1 METEDRS
8 TTVQELEQ
16 KVARAEQ
23 VKEIINRIHSAK
35 DLDHIVV
42 DLRDEILQVLDAEL
56 LTLYVV
62 DAERREIYSKFLDI
76 NKIREIRVAISEQSI
91 AGFVAKFRRP
101 VNIADAYSRAELRAI
116 SPALTFDSSW
126 DRKSGS
132 RTKQILTY
140 PIVADGKY
148 LMGVIQLVNKKSG
161 GRFTQ
166 KDEDAV
172 AELAKTLGIA
182 FFNRLKV
189 SRRIPTKFDY
199 LVAHNRITQADL
211 EQAIREAQQGQLEIE
226 TVLLEQYQ
234 VPRADIGTSLSQFYR
249 CPFLEYDGRTNLD
262 PELLG
267 SLNPETLRSNAW
279 IPLRCDKDGV
289 HILSDDPNNLN
300 RIQEIKRA
308 FPGRPIRFAV
318 GLRADILQFLDAVT
332 GPAGRTPGE
341 ASVANASGPSADA
354 EALVSVVTASPV
366 CEPAARET
374 ASATVREPESEPP
387 TEPIAPDQ
395 AGGVEATSGAGVAC
409 LADRIVREAC
419 RVGAS
424 HVHIEPQGGQRACV
438 IRFRVDGLCIEHA
451 TVPAAEGLSLAA
463 HCKASAGLD
472 LAERNTP
479 QEGRGIYLV
488 DNQEIALQVV
498 TLPTAGS
505 SEDLVVR
512 LMPAMAPMALD
523 QLGLAERT
531 LHAVRTIA
539 SKPAGLFLC
548 GGPPGAGA
556 TAALGAV
563 LGAVNVAERKVWS
576 VQDPIETAPAGP
588 RQIQM
593 QAGCGVT
600 VAAAIRAALREDPD
614 VIAVDPV
621 RNRDTWDALLE
632 GALAGHLVLGTLRAR
647 GAAETVSRLLDMGL
661 DCFGVADALL
671 GVLAQRLCRGV
682 CTKCRE
688 AYHPSQEEF
697 EELAQVC
704 GEAVLQKFGYSY
716 TEGLVLYR
724 GTGCEVCRGSGLHGR
739 IGLHELVLGT
749 DRIKRA
755 ILKRATPEQLRKVA
769 VDEGMTTLLQD
780 GAIKVL
786 QGRTTLQ
793 QVRAATI
800 A

>member
-8 TTVQELEQ
+8 STVQELEQ

-76 NKIREIRVAISEQSI
+76 NKIREIRVPISERSI

-189 SRRIPTKFDY
+189 SRRIPTKFDD

-211 EQAIREAQQGQLEIE
+211 EQAIREAQQGQLDLE

-234 VPRADIGTSLSQFYR
+234 VPRADIGKSLSQFYR
-249 CPFLEYDGRTNLD
+249 CPFLEYDGLTSLD

-279 IPLRCDKDGV
+279 IPLKCDKDGV

-332 GPAGRTPGE
+332 GPVGHIPGE
-341 ASVANASGPSADA
+341 ASAADTPSRSAGA
-354 EALVSVVTASPV
+354 EAPVSVVTAPPV
-366 CEPAARET
+366 CEAATRET
-374 ASATVREPESEPP
+374 VDEAVREREPETP
-387 TEPIAPDQ
+387 TEPTAPDQ
-395 AGGVEATSGAGVAC
+395 ECGSGDASEAGVARV
-409 LADRIVREAC
+409 ADRIMRDAC

-438 IRFRVDGLCIEHA
+438 IRFRVDGLCVEHA
-451 TVPAAEGLSLAA
+451 TVSAANGLALVAR
-463 HCKASAGLD
+463 CKAAAGLD
-472 LAERNTP
+472 LAERSTP
-479 QEGRGIYLV
+479 QEGRGTYVV
-488 DNQEIALQVV
+488 DKQELALRVV

-505 SEDLVVR
+505 SEDVVMH
-512 LMPAMAPMALD
+512 LMPASAPMALD
-523 QLGLAERT
+523 QLGLAERN
-531 LHAVRTIA
+531 LHAVQTIA
-539 SKPAGLFLC
+539 SKTAGLFLC
-548 GGPPGAGA
+548 GSPPGAGA
-556 TAALGAV
+556 TAALGAI
-563 LGAVNVAERKVWS
+563 LGAVNAAERKVWS
-576 VQDPIETAPAGP
+576 IQDPIEMAHAGLRQVQTQPA
-588 RQIQM
+588 R
-593 QAGCGVT
+593 GVT
-600 VAAAIRAALREDPD
+600 VAAAIRAALRADPD
-614 VIAVDPV
+614 VIAVDLV

-632 GALAGHLVLGTLRAR
+632 AALAGHLVLGTLRTS
-647 GAAETVSRLLDMGL
+647 GAVETVSRLLDMGL
-661 DCFGVADALL
+661 DCFGVADALV
-671 GVLAQRLCRGV
+671 GVLAQRLCRSV
-682 CTKCRE
+682 CAKCRE
-688 AYHPSQEEF
+688 AYHPPQEEF
-697 EELAQVC
+697 DELAQVC
-704 GEAVLQKFGYSY
+704 GEAVLQKLGYAY
-716 TEGLVLYR
+716 TDGLVLYR

-739 IGLHELVLGT
+739 IGLHELLLGT

-769 VDEGMTTLLQD
+769 ADEGMTTLLQD
-780 GAIKVL
+780 GAVKVL

>member
-8 TTVQELEQ
+8 STVQDLEQ

-62 DAERREIYSKFLDI
+62 DAERREIYSKFLDT
-76 NKIREIRVAISEQSI
+76 NKIREIRVPISERSI

-116 SPALTFDSSW
+116 SPAVTFDSSW

-172 AELAKTLGIA
+172 AEIAKTLGIA

-189 SRRIPTKFDY
+189 SRRIPTKFDD
-199 LVAHNRITQADL
+199 LVAHTRITQA
-211 EQAIREAQQGQLEIE
+211 
-226 TVLLEQYQ
+226 
-234 VPRADIGTSLSQFYR
+234 
-249 CPFLEYDGRTNLD
+249 
-262 PELLG
+262 
-267 SLNPETLRSNAW
+267 
-279 IPLRCDKDGV
+279 
-289 HILSDDPNNLN
+289 
-300 RIQEIKRA
+300 
-308 FPGRPIRFAV
+308 
-318 GLRADILQFLDAVT
+318 DAVT
-332 GPAGRTPGE
+332 GPAGHIPGE
-341 ASVANASGPSADA
+341 TSAADTPSRSAGA
-354 EALVSVVTASPV
+354 EAPVSVVTARPV
-366 CEPAARET
+366 CEAATRET
-374 ASATVREPESEPP
+374 LDEAVREREPETP
-387 TEPIAPDQ
+387 TEPTAPDQ
-395 AGGVEATSGAGVAC
+395 ECGSGDAREAGVARI
-409 LADRIVREAC
+409 ADRIMRDAC

-438 IRFRVDGLCIEHA
+438 IRFRVDGLCVEHA
-451 TVPAAEGLSLAA
+451 TVPAADGLALVAR
-463 HCKASAGLD
+463 CKAAAGLD
-472 LAERNTP
+472 LAERSTP
-479 QEGRGIYLV
+479 QEGRGTYVV
-488 DNQEIALQVV
+488 DNQELALRVA

-505 SEDLVVR
+505 SEDVVMH
-512 LMPAMAPMALD
+512 LMPAIAPMALD
-523 QLGLAERT
+523 QLDLAERN
-531 LHAVRTIA
+531 LHAIHTIA

-548 GGPPGAGA
+548 GSPPGAGA
-556 TAALGAV
+556 TAALGAI
-563 LGAVNVAERKVWS
+563 LGAVNAAERKVWS
-576 VQDPIETAPAGP
+576 IQDPIEMAHAGP
-588 RQIQM
+588 RQVQIQP
-593 QAGCGVT
+593 ARGVT
-600 VAAAIRAALREDPD
+600 VAAAIRAALRADPD

-632 GALAGHLVLGTLRAR
+632 AALAGHLVLGTLRTS
-647 GAAETVSRLLDMGL
+647 GAVETVSRLLDMGL
-661 DCFGVADALL
+661 DCFGVADALV

-682 CTKCRE
+682 CAKCRE
-688 AYHPSQEEF
+688 AYHPPQEEF
-697 EELAQVC
+697 DELAQVC
-704 GEAVLQKFGYSY
+704 GEALLEKLGYAY
-716 TEGLVLYR
+716 TDGVVLYR

-739 IGLHELVLGT
+739 IGLHELLLGT

-780 GAIKVL
+780 GAVKVL

>member
-1 METEDRS
+1 MKIEDGS
-8 TTVQELEQ
+8 STVQELER

-23 VKEIINRIHSAK
+23 VKEIVNRIHSAK

-76 NKIREIRVAISEQSI
+76 NKIREIRVPISEQSI

-116 SPALTFDSSW
+116 SSALTFDSSW

-132 RTKQILTY
+132 RTKQILTF

-211 EQAIREAQQGQLEIE
+211 EQAIREAQQGQLDVE

-234 VPRADIGTSLSQFYR
+234 VPRADIGKSLSQFYR
-249 CPFLEYDGRTNLD
+249 CPFLEYDGRTSLD

-279 IPLRCDKDGV
+279 IPLKHDKDGV

-332 GPAGRTPGE
+332 GPAGHTPGE
-341 ASVANASGPSADA
+341 ASAADTPSRSADA
-354 EALVSVVTASPV
+354 EAPVSVVTASPV

-374 ASATVREPESEPP
+374 VSETVRELESETP
-387 TEPIAPDQ
+387 TEPTAPDQ
-395 AGGVEATSGAGVAC
+395 AGGFEDTSEAGVPRV
-409 LADRIVREAC
+409 ADRIVRDAC

-451 TVPAAEGLSLAA
+451 TVPAADGLALVARFKAA
-463 HCKASAGLD
+463 AGLD
-472 LAERNTP
+472 LAERSTP
-479 QEGRGIYLV
+479 QEGRGTYV
-488 DNQEIALQVV
+488 DNQELALRVV

-505 SEDLVVR
+505 SEDVVMH
-512 LMPAMAPMALD
+512 LMPASAPMALD
-523 QLGLAERT
+523 QLGLAERN
-531 LHAVRTIA
+531 LHAVQTIA

-548 GGPPGAGA
+548 GSPPGAGA
-556 TAALGAV
+556 TAALGAI
-563 LGAVNVAERKVWS
+563 LGAVNAAERKVWS
-576 VQDPIETAPAGP
+576 IQDPIEMAHAGLRQVQTQPA
-588 RQIQM
+588 R
-593 QAGCGVT
+593 GVT
-600 VAAAIRAALREDPD
+600 VAAAIRAALRADPD
-614 VIAVDPV
+614 VIAVDLV

-632 GALAGHLVLGTLRAR
+632 AALAGHLVLGTLRTS
-647 GAAETVSRLLDMGL
+647 GAVETVSRLLDMGL
-661 DCFGVADALL
+661 DCFGVADALV
-671 GVLAQRLCRGV
+671 GVLAQRLCRSV
-682 CTKCRE
+682 CAKCRE
-688 AYHPSQEEF
+688 AYHPPQEEF
-697 EELAQVC
+697 DELAQVC
-704 GEAVLQKFGYSY
+704 GEAVLQKLGYAY
-716 TEGLVLYR
+716 TDGLVLYR

-739 IGLHELVLGT
+739 IGLHELLLGT

-780 GAIKVL
+780 GAVKVL

>member
-8 TTVQELEQ
+8 STVQDLEQ

-62 DAERREIYSKFLDI
+62 DAERREIYSKFLDT
-76 NKIREIRVAISEQSI
+76 NKIREIRVPISERSI

-116 SPALTFDSSW
+116 SPAVTFDSSW

-172 AELAKTLGIA
+172 AEIAKTLGIA

-189 SRRIPTKFDY
+189 SRRIPTKFDD
-199 LVAHNRITQADL
+199 LVAHTRITQA
-211 EQAIREAQQGQLEIE
+211 
-226 TVLLEQYQ
+226 
-234 VPRADIGTSLSQFYR
+234 
-249 CPFLEYDGRTNLD
+249 
-262 PELLG
+262 
-267 SLNPETLRSNAW
+267 
-279 IPLRCDKDGV
+279 
-289 HILSDDPNNLN
+289 
-300 RIQEIKRA
+300 
-308 FPGRPIRFAV
+308 
-318 GLRADILQFLDAVT
+318 DAVT
-332 GPAGRTPGE
+332 GPAGHIPGE
-341 ASVANASGPSADA
+341 TSAADTPSRSAGA
-354 EALVSVVTASPV
+354 EAPVSVVTARPV
-366 CEPAARET
+366 CEAATRET
-374 ASATVREPESEPP
+374 LDEAVREREPETP
-387 TEPIAPDQ
+387 TEPTAPDQ
-395 AGGVEATSGAGVAC
+395 ECGSGDAREAGVARI
-409 LADRIVREAC
+409 ADRIMRDAC

-438 IRFRVDGLCIEHA
+438 IRFRVDGLCVEHA
-451 TVPAAEGLSLAA
+451 TVPAADGLALVAR
-463 HCKASAGLD
+463 CKAAAGLD
-472 LAERNTP
+472 LAERSTP
-479 QEGRGIYLV
+479 QEGRGTYVV
-488 DNQEIALQVV
+488 DNQELALRVA

-505 SEDLVVR
+505 SEDVVMH
-512 LMPAMAPMALD
+512 LMPAIAPMALD
-523 QLGLAERT
+523 QLDLAERN
-531 LHAVRTIA
+531 LHAIHTIA

-548 GGPPGAGA
+548 GSPPGAGA
-556 TAALGAV
+556 TAALGAI
-563 LGAVNVAERKVWS
+563 LGAVNAAERKVWS
-576 VQDPIETAPAGP
+576 IQDPIEMAHAGP
-588 RQIQM
+588 RQVQIQP
-593 QAGCGVT
+593 ARGVT
-600 VAAAIRAALREDPD
+600 VAAAIRAALRADPD

-632 GALAGHLVLGTLRAR
+632 AALAGHLVLGTLRTS
-647 GAAETVSRLLDMGL
+647 GAVETVSRLLDMGL
-661 DCFGVADALL
+661 DCFGVADALV

-682 CTKCRE
+682 CAKCRE
-688 AYHPSQEEF
+688 AYHPPQEEF
-697 EELAQVC
+697 DELAQVC
-704 GEAVLQKFGYSY
+704 GEALLQKLGYAY
-716 TEGLVLYR
+716 TDGVVLYR

-739 IGLHELVLGT
+739 IGLHELLLGT

-780 GAIKVL
+780 GAVKVL

>member
-1 METEDRS
+1 METEGGS
-8 TTVQELEQ
+8 STVQELEQ

-23 VKEIINRIHSAK
+23 VKEIINRIHSAN

-76 NKIREIRVAISEQSI
+76 NKIREIRVPISEQSI
-91 AGFVAKFRRP
+91 AGFAAKFRRP

-132 RTKQILTY
+132 RSKQILTY

-211 EQAIREAQQGQLEIE
+211 EQAIREAQQGQLDVE

-234 VPRADIGTSLSQFYR
+234 VPRADIGKSLSQFYR
-249 CPFLEYDGRTNLD
+249 CPFLEYDGRTSLD

-267 SLNPETLRSNAW
+267 SLNLETLRSNAW
-279 IPLRCDKDGV
+279 IPLKCDKDGV

-308 FPGRPIRFAV
+308 FPGRPVRFTV
-318 GLRADILQFLDAVT
+318 GLRADILQFLDAAA
-332 GPAGRTPGE
+332 GPAGHAPGADPAADTP
-341 ASVANASGPSADA
+341 SPSAGA
-354 EALVSVVTASPV
+354 EAPVPVVTTPPV
-366 CEPAARET
+366 CDAAISETLIET
-374 ASATVREPESEPP
+374 APEREREAP
-387 TEPIAPDQ
+387 TEPTAPDEPCDSGRVSE
-395 AGGVEATSGAGVAC
+395 AGAAQV
-409 LADRIVREAC
+409 ADRIMRDAR

-424 HVHIEPQGGQRACV
+424 HVHVEPQGGQRPCV
-438 IRFRVDGLCIEHA
+438 IRFRVDGLCGEHA
-451 TVPAAEGLSLAA
+451 TVPAADGLALVAKFKAA
-463 HCKASAGLD
+463 AGLD
-472 LAERNTP
+472 FADRSTP
-479 QEGRGIYLV
+479 QEGRGTYVV
-488 DNQEIALQVV
+488 DNQEVALGVA

-505 SEDLVVR
+505 GEDLVMH
-512 LMPAMAPMALD
+512 LLPALAPLALD
-523 QLGLAERT
+523 QLGLAERN
-531 LHAVRTIA
+531 LHAIRTIA

-548 GGPPGAGA
+548 GSPPGAGA
-556 TAALGAV
+556 TAALGAI
-563 LGAVNVAERKVWS
+563 LGAVNTAERKTWS
-576 VQDPIETAPAGP
+576 IQDPTETVHAGL
-588 RQIQM
+588 RQIQI
-593 QAGCGVT
+593 QSARGVT
-600 VAAAIRAALREDPD
+600 VAAAIRAALRADPD

-632 GALAGHLVLGTLRAR
+632 AALAGNLVLGALRTR
-647 GAAETVSRLLDMGL
+647 GAVEALARLLDMGL
-661 DCFGVADALL
+661 DCFGAADALV

-682 CTKCRE
+682 CPKCRE

-697 EELAQVC
+697 DELAQVC
-704 GEAVLQKFGYSY
+704 GGALLHELGCAY
-716 TEGLVLYR
+716 TDGLVLYR

-739 IGLHELVLGT
+739 IGLHELLLGT

-755 ILKRATPEQLRKVA
+755 ILKRATPEQLRKAA
-769 VDEGMTTLLQD
+769 VDEGMITLLQD
-780 GAIKVL
+780 GAVKVL
-786 QGRTTLQ
+786 RGLTTLQ